1 MILIALMTTPDGS
14 TSFIAYL
21 LIRLDLGTGLSESL
35 FRSFLFRS
43 STQQMDRAYPSTL
56 SRMHIAQLI
65 VNS

>member
-1 MILIALMTTPDGS
+1 MILIALMTAPDGS

-21 LIRLDLGTGLSESL
+21 LIRLDLGTVFSESL
-35 FRSFLFRS
+35 FRSFPFRS
-43 STQQMDRAYPSTL
+43 STQHMDRAYPSTP